1 MTILIDIAVALGAFL
16 AAAYCMLLS
25 RRLRALTRLDG
36 DVGAAIAVLSQQ
48 VDALTKALETAS
60 HAGSA
65 AQTGLDSSIARA
77 ETATRS
83 LELMLGAATARASAA
98 GPDPTAA
105 THGNSAP
112 APHARPSAQPGA
124 RPRVIRHR
132 EMSGQ
137 HS

>member
-60 HAGSA
+60 RAGSA
-65 AQTGLDSSIARA
+65 AQTGLDKSIARA
-77 ETATRS
+77 EAATRS
-83 LELMLGAATARASAA
+83 LELMLAAASARAASPDPAPSPAPPESAA
-98 GPDPTAA
+98 
-105 THGNSAP
+105 SAFT
-112 APHARPSAQPGA
+112 AQPPIQTGA
-124 RPRVIRHR
+124 RPRVIRQR
-132 EMSGQ
+132 EKTGQ
-137 HS
+137 NS